1 MKKRNS
7 NILVRF
13 IKLIDKYIVIP
24 ITRLILKIT
33 SKIDK
38 SNHRLESIL
47 AKQTT
52 LLFLSLALA
61 IVLFIFV
68 DRKIIVFNNN
78 SAEMFRDQKVEV
90 LYNEERF
97 VLEGVPEKVDIT
109 LMGSKADLY
118 IAKQQSSQH
127 SVKIDLT
134 DIKEPGTYKVD
145 LNYDSGSLKSIESSV
160 NPSQATV
167 IVYLKETENRALS
180 YNVINKDHLDNTLD
194 IDSVSLNVNQVVISG
209 ANYKLQQVATVEAL
223 IDVDKLPSTKAG
235 TITLEDIT
243 LVAYDSAGN
252 PIDVEISTS
261 NKVTAEVV
269 INSSS
274 RTIPLNFTLKN
285 SMPFGKAISSYSFS
299 KDTVVAYGSQSEL
312 DLLEKNGINIEFDA
326 SKLSS
331 DYRGTVEIPKPAGIK
346 KIDTNSIEVRI
357 SVTNSV
363 SSNAYNMTLKIDALN
378 VPNGFAAGAA
388 SSSDAEVLVKPTCAA
403 NVCRALSAQD
413 LQAYVDLSSLA
424 GKGAG
429 TYEVPVKI
437 RALTSNARLATF
449 VLSPEK
455 VKIKLTKN

>member
-7 NILVRF
+7 SIIVKLFR
-13 IKLIDKYIVIP
+13 LIDKYIVIP
-24 ITRLILKIT
+24 ITRLVLKIT
-33 SKIDK
+33 SKFDK
-38 SNHRLESIL
+38 SNHRLEAIL

-68 DRKIIVFNNN
+68 DQKIIVFNNN
-78 SAEMFRDQKVEV
+78 SAEMFKNQKVEV

-97 VLEGVPEKVDIT
+97 VLEGVPESVDIT

-118 IAKQQSSQH
+118 IAKQQSGQH
-127 SVKIDLT
+127 SVKIDLR

-180 YNVINKDHLDNTLD
+180 YNIINKDHLDNALD
-194 IDSVSLNVNQVVISG
+194 IDNITLNVDQVVISG
-209 ANYKLQQVATVEAL
+209 AGKTLKQVATVEAL
-223 IDVDKLPSTKAG
+223 IDVDKLPSTAAG
-235 TITLEDIT
+235 TVSLEDII
-243 LVAYDSAGN
+243 LVAYDANGK
-252 PIDVEISTS
+252 PIDVEISTTS
-261 NKVTAEVV
+261 KVTANVT
-269 INSSS
+269 ISSSS
-274 RTIPLNFTLKN
+274 RSIPLNFTLKN

-299 KDTVVAYGSQSEL
+299 KDSVIAYGSQTEL
-312 DLLEKNGINIEFDA
+312 DALEKSGINIEFDA
-326 SKLSS
+326 SKLTS
-331 DYRGTVEIPKPAGIK
+331 DYSGTVEVPQPAGIK
-346 KIDTNSIEVRI
+346 KLDTNRIDVKI

-388 SSSDAEVLVKPTCAA
+388 SSNDAEVLVKPTCALS
-403 NVCRALSAQD
+403 VCKALSAQD

-437 RALTSNARLATF
+437 KALTTNARLATF